1 MDSTLPVLIGED
13 LTLTR
18 GYMQDVVKVLGS
30 LQLAYVQK
38 QEHDWHYGLE
48 VTMRGISTQE
58 LSINGQQVRA
68 TLDLV
73 RHKVR
78 IGETNWSLEEYAA
91 PELFNNIKV
100 WLAAR
105 GQTPVLEQPEFA
117 KGARNFDVVQADS
130 YAAALWWIDKR
141 FRALKASVDG
151 GLTSPILL
159 YPHHFDLALTWFP
172 HGDDQQLSIGF
183 STGDE
188 IVREPYL
195 YLTAYPEPARFM
207 AVDIPDQARWQTD
220 GFVGVVLP
228 YAALQ
233 SAPDPRAVF
242 TAYGTDIFEQAA
254 KLF

>member
-1 MDSTLPVLIGED
+1 MHDKLPVLIGED

-18 GYMQDVVKVLGS
+18 DYIQDVVKVLGS
-30 LQLAYVQK
+30 LQLAYLPK
-38 QEHDWHYGLE
+38 MEHDWQYGLE
-48 VTMRGISTQE
+48 VTMRGLSTQE
-58 LSINGQQVRA
+58 LIIDGQPVRA

-78 IGETNWSLEEYAA
+78 LGETNWLLEEYAA
-91 PELFNNIKV
+91 PELLNNIKI
-100 WLAAR
+100 WLSAR
-105 GQTPVLEQPEFA
+105 GEKPELSQPEFST
-117 KGARNFDVVQADS
+117 GTRQFDPLQAS
-130 YAAALWWIDKR
+130 AYAEALWWIDKR

-151 GLTSPILL
+151 GQTSPILL

-172 HGDDQQLSIGF
+172 QNDEQQLSIGF

-188 IVREPYL
+188 SVREPYL
-195 YLTAYPEPARFM
+195 YLTAYPEPAGF
-207 AVDIPDQARWQTD
+207 ASVDIPDQAHWQTD

-242 TAYGTDIFEQAA
+242 TAYGTDIFQQASR
-254 KLF
+254 LF